1 MKKSATQSGSHPQP
15 TKILPFLPGGESWV
29 ARHVRDLPRSGIRD
43 FFDLVQ
49 SMEGIVSLGI
59 GEPGES
65 TSWKIREQ
73 GIFALE
79 SGKTGYTSNLGL
91 FRLRQAISRYME
103 RRIGLRYD
111 PEEEILV
118 TVGVSEALD
127 CALRAIV
134 NPGEKILYAEPSY
147 VAYSPGILLAH
158 GVPVGIATRF
168 EDGFR
173 LGAQSVAEKAQ
184 PGVKALLL
192 NSPANPTGMMVG
204 EEELERI
211 AAISKKEDWVI
222 LSDEI
227 YAEVTYEKRHRSIA
241 SLPGMK
247 ERTIVLNGLSKA
259 FAMTGF
265 RIGWACGP
273 APLIAAMVKIHQ
285 YSMLC
290 APILS
295 QEAGIEALE
304 RGEEEVEAMRRS
316 YRKKRDYLWRSLT
329 SLGFPCHLPEGAFY
343 LFPSIAPFGLSSQEF
358 ALRLLREARVAV
370 VPGAA
375 FGSSGEGYL
384 RCSFSPRLDEL
395 EEAVSRMSC
404 WMEATFPKRGLPA
417 VES

>member
-1 MKKSATQSGSHPQP
+1 MQPAPDPQAD
-15 TKILPFLPGGESWV
+15 KILPFLPSGESWI

-65 TSWKIREQ
+65 TFWNIREQ
-73 GIFALE
+73 AIFALE

-91 FRLRQAISRYME
+91 LRLRQAISGYME
-103 RRIGLRYD
+103 RLTGVCYD
-111 PEEEILV
+111 PEGEILV

-127 CALRAIV
+127 CALRAII
-134 NPGEKILYAEPSY
+134 NPGDHVLYADPSY
-147 VAYSPGILLAH
+147 VAYSPSVLLAH
-158 GVPVGIATRF
+158 GVPIGIPTRF
-168 EDGFR
+168 EEEFQLR
-173 LGAQSVAEKAQ
+173 AEAVAQRAK

-192 NSPANPTGMMVG
+192 NSPANPTGAMVDEG
-204 EEELERI
+204 ELEKI
-211 AAISKKEDWVI
+211 ASLSEREDWVV

-227 YAEVTYEKRHRSIA
+227 YAELTYEKRHRSIA
-241 SLPGMK
+241 SFPGMK
-247 ERTIVLNGLSKA
+247 ERTVVLNGLSKA

-265 RIGWACGP
+265 RLGWACGP

-304 RGEEEVEAMRRS
+304 HGATQIESMRRS
-316 YRKKRDYLWRSLT
+316 YRRKRNYLWRSLT
-329 SLGFPCHLPEGAFY
+329 AMGFPCHRPEGAFY
-343 LFPSIAPFGLSSQEF
+343 LFPSILPFHLSSQEF
-358 ALRLLREARVAV
+358 AFRLLQEARVAV
-370 VPGAA
+370 VPGTA

-384 RCSFSPRLDEL
+384 RCSFSPRMGDL
-395 EEAVSRMSC
+395 EEAVARMNR
-404 WMEATFPKRGLPA
+404 WMRANFRKGACPTAGD
-417 VES
+417 

>member
-1 MKKSATQSGSHPQP
+1 MIRPASDPHEG
-15 TKILPFLPGGESWV
+15 KILPFLSSAEPWV

-65 TSWKIREQ
+65 TPWNIREQ
-73 GIFALE
+73 AIFTLE

-91 FRLRQAISRYME
+91 LRLRRAISAYME
-103 RRIGLRYD
+103 RLTGVRYD
-111 PEEEILV
+111 PEEQILV

-134 NPGEKILYAEPSY
+134 NPGEQILYAEPSY
-147 VAYSPGILLAH
+147 VAYAPGIVLAH
-158 GVPVGIATRF
+158 GVPIGIPTRF
-168 EDGFR
+168 EDEFR
-173 LGAQSVAEKAQ
+173 LWAKAVEEKAK

-192 NSPANPTGMMVG
+192 NSPANPTGSIVG
-204 EEELERI
+204 AGELEKI
-211 AAISKKEDWVI
+211 AAIAQKENWVV

-227 YAEVTYEKRHRSIA
+227 YAELTYGERHRSIA

-247 ERTIVLNGLSKA
+247 ERTIVFNGLSKA

-265 RIGWACGP
+265 RLGWACGP
-273 APLIAAMVKIHQ
+273 APVIAAMVKIHQ

-290 APILS
+290 ASIVS

-304 RGEEEVEAMRRS
+304 HGSAEVEAMQRS
-316 YRKKRDYLWRSLT
+316 YQRKRNFLWRSLT
-329 SLGFPCHLPEGAFY
+329 ALDFPCHAPQGAFY
-343 LFPSIAPFGLSSQEF
+343 LFPSIVPFGLSSQEF

-370 VPGAA
+370 VPGTA
-375 FGSSGEGYL
+375 FGASGEGYL
-384 RCSFSPRLDEL
+384 RCSFSPRMADL
-395 EEAVSRMSC
+395 EEAVRRMSR
-404 WMEATFPKRGLPA
+404 WMRANFPGKRTRVTGR
-417 VES
+417 